1 MALILAMTSLIS
13 CNQTPKEMLT
23 GEFKISSI
31 TTDRKMP
38 PEETDIWNQ
47 AMEDLKKSTLLV
59 LKADGTMQET
69 INGVTTKGTWE
80 VLGEEGEEGEVM
92 VLELVKENKSTVSMK
107 ISEISGS
114 GFTYIEPDAATQSK
128 MVITYTKN

>member
-38 PEETDIWNQ
+38 PDETEIWNQ
-47 AMEDLKKSTLLV
+47 AMEELKKSTLLV

-80 VLGEEGEEGEVM
+80 VLGE
-92 VLELVKENKSTVSMK
+92 
-107 ISEISGS
+107 
-114 GFTYIEPDAATQSK
+114 
-128 MVITYTKN
+128 